1 MNNPT
6 ERAERNSL
14 PLRAVLNTNSTKRM
28 NSIEKVTGLGA
39 GSKEVPSSLPIAQV
53 KLSKDRIIQDV
64 CEVYDVQTD
73 AGKEFLRIALENV
86 VLMDRKQRDYGSR
99 NISGYGMFG
108 VVVRMSDKFER
119 IKHLF
124 SNKRRKATNE
134 SIRDSLR
141 DISNYAIIAL
151 MLDSGKWPDK

>member
-1 MNNPT
+1 MNIT
-6 ERAERNSL
+6 D
-14 PLRAVLNTNSTKRM
+14 
-28 NSIEKVTGLGA
+28 LGNKIVESA
-39 GSKEVPSSLPIAQV
+39 KDATLGP

-64 CEVYDVQTD
+64 CEIFGIETV
-73 AGKEFLRIALENV
+73 AGKEFLRIALDNV
-86 VLMDRKQRDYGSR
+86 VLMDKKQRDYGSK

-119 IKHLF
+119 IKNLF
-124 SNKRRKATNE
+124 NNRRKKATNE

-151 MLDSGKWPDK
+151 MLDTGKWPKE